1 MKIKKVLALG
11 IVSILL
17 LSLSVNFI
25 PPASAQENSPVDGAG
40 DQSPGGDND
49 ENHQPGKGIDERRK
63 NFERRNLDIDK
74 SNKNTRVITSW
85 SDEETHDEVD
95 MNFDF
100 SEGSPTLDLEYNVD
114 KDSKEIR
121 LSFQLAFKKLFEFLD
136 SNDNGRYDEGEE
148 IISEYVFKGSDFGD
162 IQYNEDNERYDFQIQ
177 TKDSVFKIRVRGGGE
192 FIEVNGNTINPYE
205 SKIDFEIN
213 YDFQSEDSMLGLK
226 MEIKGDHPKEM
237 AKHTYDE
244 ENRWADNE
252 SWLRL
257 RHDNYSGFFSWQNR
271 AQSGGKDIPVNAT
284 FISESAVDDIG
295 SVVPVNDVLYLSYPQ
310 SSEIVHDPKVGV
322 VGESSLSY
330 TVTDE
335 IDFMFM
341 ITILAITMISA
352 TLVFSAGIY
361 MRKRD

>member
-1 MKIKKVLALG
+1 MKIKKFFVLG
-11 IVSILL
+11 VVSLLL
-17 LSLSVNFI
+17 LSLSINFL
-25 PPASAQENSPVDGAG
+25 PSVSAQEGSPVDGAG
-40 DQSPGGDND
+40 DQQPPDMDND
-49 ENHQPGKGIDERRK
+49 EKGPHKGIDQDRIDFEKRK
-63 NFERRNLDIDK
+63 LNVDR
-74 SNKNTRVITSW
+74 SNKNAVVTTSW
-85 SDEETHDEVD
+85 SDESTNDEVK

-100 SEGSPTLDLEYNVD
+100 GEGSPSMDMEYNVD
-114 KDSKEIR
+114 KDSKQLR
-121 LSFQLAFKKLFEFLD
+121 LSFQLIFKKLFEFHD
-136 SNDNGRYDEGEE
+136 NNGNGRYDEGEE

-162 IQYNEDNERYDFQIQ
+162 IQFDEDHEIYDFQTN

-192 FIEVNGNTINPYE
+192 FMEVDGNTLNPYE

-213 YDFQSEDSMLGLK
+213 YGFQSEDSMLGLK

-237 AKHTYDE
+237 AKHTFDE

-310 SSEIVHDPKVGV
+310 SSQIVHDPKIGV

-335 IDFMFM
+335 IDFMYLT
-341 ITILAITMISA
+341 TILAITMITA
-352 TLVFSAGIY
+352 ALVFSAGIY
-361 MRKRD
+361 IRKRD